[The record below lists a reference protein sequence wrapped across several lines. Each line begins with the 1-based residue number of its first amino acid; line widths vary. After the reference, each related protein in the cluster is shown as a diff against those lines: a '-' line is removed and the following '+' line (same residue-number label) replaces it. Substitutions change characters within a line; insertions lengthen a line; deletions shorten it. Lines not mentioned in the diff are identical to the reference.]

1 MKIIKQGNPAK
12 VKKMPPSSV
21 SCPCC
26 GFEAELDSG
35 ENVTQCPCCG
45 SSNIIFTI
53 SSVAFKPKKKS
64 PSERFPDEYY
74 HFNSSG
80 DGDVAILSEQETAKM
95 IDDTVEEYKKA
106 NGGYAFLSRCDTFV
120 AVFQTD
126 EDDVNNFLVMV
137 SKDYYE
143 YDFVNGE

>member
-1 MKIIKQGNPAK
+1 MRIIKQGSPKAK
-12 VKKMPPSSV
+12 KEMTPISIV
-21 SCPCC
+21 CQDC
-26 GFEAELDSG
+26 GLEAELDHG
-35 ENVTQCPCCG
+35 EEVAKCPCCG
-45 SSNIIFTI
+45 SFNLVSTVPF
-53 SSVAFKPKKKS
+53 ADFYCKKS

-80 DGDVAILSEQETAKM
+80 DGDAKILTERETAKM
-95 IDDTVEEYKKA
+95 IDDTIETYRRE
-106 NGGYAFLSRCDTFV
+106 NCGYAFSSTGDTFV

-137 SKDYYE
+137 SKDHYE